1 MRYRNGRAPGL
12 GLQMAK
18 YLAMIIDSNGLI
30 KYVNEVKATS
40 ILTGAEIKITT
51 SSSFFRVHNALIK
64 VEAYMIEDG
73 KKQTVDWYYAGG
85 QPMFYTLQS
94 DKAEGRAALLLT
106 MAKAMQQ
113 QAVK

>member
-1 MRYRNGRAPGL
+1 
-12 GLQMAK
+12 
-18 YLAMIIDSNGLI
+18 
-30 KYVNEVKATS
+30 
-40 ILTGAEIKITT
+40 
-51 SSSFFRVHNALIK
+51 
-64 VEAYMIEDG
+64 MIEDG
-73 KKQTVDWYYAGG
+73 KKQTADWYYAGG